1 MPCTVTLLNQK
12 GGVGKTSSCFHLSV
26 ALAKTGRRVLLIDN
40 DPQASLTQGFFG
52 PDATRAIPPD
62 RTIAAV
68 YEPGSAPLP
77 EALIRPTGV
86 AGVAMIA
93 GSEIAT
99 TFNKLPDAAWP
110 ERQAGIRTLLA
121 DLADDYDLVLI
132 DCPPNLHLCSW
143 AALVAS
149 NWIVIPVQAEDF
161 GSQGLGPVLRAIQAV
176 KLGDN
181 PRLAVAGFLLT
192 MFDRRLAVHLT
203 YEAMLRQ
210 LYEGRVFTAAVPRAK
225 DFVEAVAARKPVGA
239 YKPRSAAAKAMV
251 DVAGELLARVG
262 LVASLRE
269 EKGAA

>member
-1 MPCTVTLLNQK
+1 VACTITFLNQK
-12 GGVGKTSSCFHLSV
+12 GGVGKTSSCFHLSA
-26 ALAKTGRRVLLIDN
+26 ALAKLGWRVLLIDN

-52 PDATRAIPPD
+52 PDATRALPPD
-62 RTIAAV
+62 QTIAAV
-68 YEPGSAPLP
+68 YEPTAAPLP
-77 EALIRPTGV
+77 EALIRPTGL
-86 AGVAMIA
+86 AGVALIA
-93 GSEIAT
+93 GSESAT

-110 ERQAGIRTLLA
+110 ERQGGLRSLLA

-149 NWIVIPVQAEDF
+149 HWIVIPVQAEDF

-176 KLGDN
+176 QRGDN

-210 LYEGRVFTAAVPRAK
+210 LYGDRVFTAAIPRAK
-225 DFVEAVAARKPVGA
+225 DFVEAVAARTPVGA
-239 YKPRSAAAKAMV
+239 YKPRTAAAKAMG
-251 DVAGELLARVG
+251 DVASELLIRVG
-262 LVASLRE
+262 LGTEARS
-269 EKGAA
+269 EKGVA

>member
-1 MPCTVTLLNQK
+1 VPCTVTFLNQK
-12 GGVGKTSSCFHLSV
+12 GGVGKTSSCFHLSA
-26 ALAKTGRRVLLIDN
+26 ALAKSGRRVLLVDN

-52 PDATRAIPPD
+52 PEATRAIPPD

-68 YEPGSAPLP
+68 YEPGAAPLP

-86 AGVAMIA
+86 AGVAVIP
-93 GSEIAT
+93 GSESAT
-99 TFNKLPDAAWP
+99 TFNKLPDADWP
-110 ERQAGIRTLLA
+110 ARQAGLRALLA
-121 DLADDYDLVLI
+121 DVADEYDLVLI

-149 NWIVIPVQAEDF
+149 HWIVIPVQAEDF

-176 KLGDN
+176 QWGDN
-181 PRLAVAGFLLT
+181 PRLALAGFLLT

-210 LYEGRVFTAAVPRAK
+210 LYEGRVFATAVPRAK
-225 DFVEAVAARKPVGA
+225 DFLEAVAARQPVGA
-239 YKPRSAAAKAMV
+239 YKPRTAAAKAMGE
-251 DVAGELLARVG
+251 VASELLARVG
-262 LVASLRE
+262 LTTAARE